1 MSSSG
6 HGGALASA
14 PAESRVGTQQL
25 QAHLHSKASSPD
37 VVLPR
42 SVPTA
47 PTQPE
52 AEDATSAFP
61 SAAADACSSGGSSI
75 DGSSI
80 RGSISNLSCFGDSS
94 DNGSPQS
101 PFSAQVDALAA
112 IQQRL
117 EKRTMGAPKHRQPA
131 APAGAPA
138 TIAAKPHTKLL
149 RLVRGAFVS
158 PLRAAVFRFEQHLL
172 LPCLLG
178 DPFISVH
185 VDRKVG
191 VSAGTLLGRLSLF
204 YWGEHPPTKQDQTLR
219 GQVLLPQAYSDD
231 GVAIC
236 WADTSYVTAI
246 MGASDLVQWRL
257 PSLRC
262 MGSEQL
268 SLFAGRSAFN
278 SVTISM
284 RLLRR
289 QLDTQQLPLLYRH
302 CAKPLAD
309 IILMQIQR
317 PSRKSSGS
325 SSFLSTSSSKMRQQL
340 KAWAEALAAGVCTLD
355 SHDQLAQ
362 QQLVRHHSTCL
373 LGTGAACIMDSREGD
388 MYERYATNFFCKL
401 WRSVEACNLIALDFN
416 GDFVLGEGTM
426 ERRWLYVLDA
436 RGASRQVEE
445 SQGWCAARRSYMDG
459 YLVYKRAAPRC
470 MQHACFLS
478 SFLLL
483 IASVGGIA
491 VYDMRMAFFSY
502 HATRAKASNLSD
514 PSSHLGAACAA
525 FAACDSACTSYTG
538 DAQQQQQQGQQQ
550 GGRSASSSGSRLLR
564 RQPRAA
570 APVEGEGRVG
580 EGSPL
585 VDSNAPSATKARDA
599 PLGCL
604 PALFLRCLQRS
615 AAEHERRHAHLNSN
629 NTSLIRKLVSGASLK
644 AVAASPTAGD
654 HAQRAAAPA
663 PATAAAAAAGNQQG
677 SNASQENDEETL
689 HVMPDGEGDSGE
701 GRAAR
706 LRSHQQI
713 AAACEGDCH
722 AFFLFDK
729 TPLAFRV
736 CDAFFR
742 FCALLLQHYRQ
753 QRSNLCAD
761 ETAVNESRKPPEPS
775 TNKPMVSCA
784 DSLCDQ
790 WSAPAAGS
798 KEYAVEAKRLYRH
811 HTRVLCVD
819 ALRQDFCFLSLDSSG
834 WLRAYSLF
842 RSKALQSVR
851 LDRGLFA
858 AGWPYVVASD
868 GNVVALTSDKGV
880 YALFLDEASLG
891 CSWVTGAEAFCSMPL
906 DTSLQEESSARNSA
920 PP

>member
-6 HGGALASA
+6 HGGAIAFA
-14 PAESRVGTQQL
+14 PADSLVTSPQL
-25 QAHLHSKASSPD
+25 QSYPHSKASSPD
-37 VVLPR
+37 VVLPH

-61 SAAADACSSGGSSI
+61 SAAADTCSRSSSI
-75 DGSSI
+75 GGSSI
-80 RGSISNLSCFGDSS
+80 RGSISNLSCHGDSS
-94 DNGSPQS
+94 DNGSFQS
-101 PFSAQVDALAA
+101 PSSAQADAAA
-112 IQQRL
+112 ASQQRSG
-117 EKRTMGAPKHRQPA
+117 KRTMGAPQHLQPA
-131 APAGAPA
+131 APA
-138 TIAAKPHTKLL
+138 AAGSSKPLSKLL
-149 RLVRGAFVS
+149 RLVRVVFGS
-158 PLRAAVFRFEQHLL
+158 SLSAAGWKLEQQLV

-185 VDRKVG
+185 VDRRVG

-204 YWGEHPPTKQDQTLR
+204 YWREHPPNKQEQVLR

-236 WADTSYVTAI
+236 WADTAYVTAI

-289 QLDTQQLPLLYRH
+289 QQDSQQLRLLYRH

-317 PSRKSSGS
+317 PRRKGSGTS
-325 SSFLSTSSSKMRQQL
+325 PSFISKTKQQQ
-340 KAWAEALAAGVCTLD
+340 KAWAEALAAGTCTLD
-355 SHDQLAQ
+355 PHEQLEQ
-362 QQLVRHHSTCL
+362 QQLVRNHSTCL

-416 GDFVLGEGTM
+416 GDFVLCCSGEGAM

-459 YLVYKRAAPRC
+459 YVVYKRAAPRC
-470 MQHACFLS
+470 MQHAYFLS

-483 IASVGGIA
+483 TASIGGIA

-502 HATRAKASNLSD
+502 YASRAKASNLND
-514 PSSHLGAACAA
+514 SSSPFGAVCAA
-525 FAACDSACTSYTG
+525 FAACDGSCTNYKG
-538 DAQQQQQQGQQQ
+538 DERQQQQQQQQ
-550 GGRSASSSGSRLLR
+550 GGRSASSSGSRLVRGQAGAVAL
-564 RQPRAA
+564 
-570 APVEGEGRVG
+570 VEEEGRVG
-580 EGSPL
+580 EG
-585 VDSNAPSATKARDA
+585 PSVVGSRTSSADKGRDA
-599 PLGCL
+599 PLGSL

-615 AAEHERRHAHLNSN
+615 AAEHERGHAHLNN
-629 NTSLIRKLVSGASLK
+629 NSTSLIGRLVSGGSLG
-644 AVAASPTAGD
+644 AAAASPRAGD
-654 HAQRAAAPA
+654 GAQHAAAT
-663 PATAAAAAAGNQQG
+663 TAAAAALAAAGGQHKSSG
-677 SNASQENDEETL
+677 LQENEEETL
-689 HVMPDGEGDSGE
+689 HVMREGDEDIGEGG
-701 GRAAR
+701 AAR
-706 LRSHQQI
+706 FKSQQEI

-742 FCALLLQHYRQ
+742 FCSLLLQHCRQQQ
-753 QRSNLCAD
+753 QRSHLCAD
-761 ETAVNESRKPPEPS
+761 EAAANGSQAPPQPCLK
-775 TNKPMVSCA
+775 KPM
-784 DSLCDQ
+784 
-790 WSAPAAGS
+790 
-798 KEYAVEAKRLYRH
+798 RLYRQR
-811 HTRVLCVD
+811 TRVLSVD
-819 ALRQDFCFLSLDSSG
+819 SLRQDFCFLSLDSSG
-834 WLRAYSLF
+834 RLRAYSLF

-858 AGWPYVVASD
+858 AGWPYAVASD
-868 GNVVALTSDKGV
+868 GNVAAFTSDKGV
-880 YALFLDEASLG
+880 YALLLDEASLG

-906 DTSLQEESSARNSA
+906 EANPREEASAHKSS
-920 PP
+920 PV

>member
-1 MSSSG
+1 M
-6 HGGALASA
+6 
-14 PAESRVGTQQL
+14 L
-25 QAHLHSKASSPD
+25 QPHPHSEASSPD
-37 VVLPR
+37 VVLPH
-42 SVPTA
+42 SLPTA

-61 SAAADACSSGGSSI
+61 SAAANASSSSSSFC
-75 DGSSI
+75 GSSI
-80 RGSISNLSCFGDSS
+80 RGSISNLSCHGNSS

-101 PFSAQVDALAA
+101 LFSSQASAA
-112 IQQRL
+112 ATSRQRSRN
-117 EKRTMGAPKHRQPA
+117 RTMGAPRHLQPA
-131 APAGAPA
+131 APAKAA
-138 TIAAKPHTKLL
+138 AAKPQSKLL
-149 RLVRGAFVS
+149 RL
-158 PLRAAVFRFEQHLL
+158 LRSVFPSSLSAYGSRFEQHLL

-185 VDRKVG
+185 VDRRVG

-204 YWGEHPPTKQDQTLR
+204 YWQEHPPSKQEQNLR

-289 QLDTQQLPLLYRH
+289 QQDTQQLRLLYRH
-302 CAKPLAD
+302 CAKALAD
-309 IILMQIQR
+309 VILMQVQR
-317 PSRKSSGS
+317 PSRKGS
-325 SSFLSTSSSKMRQQL
+325 TTSSSVSLSDPKTKQQQ

-355 SHDQLAQ
+355 PDEQLAQ
-362 QQLVRHHSTCL
+362 QRLVRNHSTCL

-426 ERRWLYVLDA
+426 ERRWLYVIDA

-445 SQGWCAARRSYMDG
+445 SQGCAQLLLLLLLLQQLLQRFDKEQWCAARRSYMDG
-459 YLVYKRAAPRC
+459 YLVYKRAAPRR
-470 MQHACFLS
+470 MQHAYFLS

-483 IASVGGIA
+483 TASAGGIA

-502 HATRAKASNLSD
+502 YASRAKASNLSD
-514 PSSHLGAACAA
+514 SSSPLGAACAA
-525 FAACDSACTSYTG
+525 FAACDGACTSYK
-538 DAQQQQQQGQQQ
+538 DDRHQHQHQQRQ
-550 GGRSASSSGSRLLR
+550 GGPSASSSSSRLMR
-564 RQPRAA
+564 RQGGAA
-570 APVEGEGRVG
+570 ALVEEEGRVG
-580 EGSPL
+580 EKPPL
-585 VDSNAPSATKARDA
+585 VDSNNTDADKGRDA

-615 AAEHERRHAHLNSN
+615 AAEHERRHAHLNNSS
-629 NTSLIRKLVSGASLK
+629 TSLIGRIVSGGSLG
-644 AVAASPTAGD
+644 AGAASPRAD
-654 HAQRAAAPA
+654 DAQRAAAA
-663 PATAAAAAAGNQQG
+663 ATAAGAAAAAAAPPAAAAGQQG
-677 SNASQENDEETL
+677 STDSQDNEEETL
-689 HVMPDGEGDSGE
+689 HVISDGDADSGE
-701 GRAAR
+701 GSAVR
-706 LRSHQQI
+706 LKSQQEI
-713 AAACEGDCH
+713 AIACEGDCH
-722 AFFLFDK
+722 AFFLFDQ

-742 FCALLLQHYRQ
+742 FCSLLLQHYRQQQ

-761 ETAVNESRKPPEPS
+761 ETAATGSQEPPQPC
-775 TNKPMVSCA
+775 TKKPMSM
-784 DSLCDQ
+784 
-790 WSAPAAGS
+790 
-798 KEYAVEAKRLYRH
+798 
-811 HTRVLCVD
+811 
-819 ALRQDFCFLSLDSSG
+819 
-834 WLRAYSLF
+834 
-842 RSKALQSVR
+842 R
-851 LDRGLFA
+851 LDKGLFA
-858 AGWPYVVASD
+858 AGWPYTVASD
-868 GNVVALTSDKGV
+868 GDVAAFTSDKGV
-880 YALFLDEASLG
+880 YALLLDEANLG

-906 DTSLQEESSARNSA
+906 ERNLREETTAHKSA
-920 PP
+920 PA